1 MLIEAIRAQSPTS
14 CCGSAPLRPAID
26 TLVASLIALGVPEA
40 MRLEEELS
48 KL

>member
-1 MLIEAIRAQSPTS
+1 MDAIRADSPS
-14 CCGSAPLRPAID
+14 SFSNNMPLRPAID

-40 MRLEEELS
+40 TRLEEELS